1 MNFETYATWNLQ
13 HTLDEERKDEETDDS
28 FACSCGVDYL
38 PMPVGPFIVRN
49 AAEEYTRSSE
59 TQPPDVRYL
68 RKFSRHFGEGRGE
81 IFLEGRVSFLA
92 GS

>member
-1 MNFETYATWNLQ
+1 MNFETHATRILQ

-59 TQPPDVRYL
+59 TRPPDARYL
-68 RKFSRHFGEGRGE
+68 RKFSRQFG
-81 IFLEGRVSFLA
+81 EGRVSFFT